1 MAISLK
7 FFMIKRG
14 LSFDKLAEM
23 SGAKSAKEL
32 INYVSGLSVDATP
45 NDEIDVQN
53 YFTSIAR
60 VPDADETAAAENTD
74 TVDDKSDKPKRRRS
88 KKSGDADV

>member
-32 INYVSGLSVDATP
+32 INYVSGLSVGVTP

-53 YFTSIAR
+53 YFTSISC
-60 VPDADETAAAENTD
+60 VPDADETAAVENTD
-74 TVDDKSDKPKRRRS
+74 TVDEQTDKPKRRRS
-88 KKSGDADV
+88 KKSGEVNV